1 MSYWDDLDGTSQ
13 TFFGVGKGGPALKNV
28 SGNFE
33 VRNAKDS
40 NFANLTA
47 ANLAYVVP
55 LRADTWANLKADFEA
70 AAALS
75 VTTRR
80 QVKIAAGSYD
90 LNGIIELPADHNLDL
105 TECKFTR
112 KIAAGGFLVSGTLG
126 TVEHSLTL
134 DLNNTNRPNDTTNT
148 PYELAR
154 CQIGAGNVGN
164 YVAGDRV
171 LVYSNQEISGTTTD
185 GVPGKRG
192 SIRDVEAVTT
202 DSLQIEPLWWNASV
216 ADNARVRKVN
226 FIKGGTII
234 GGEFLDDAP
243 LRTTPFLRPF
253 WQFFLVEGQ
262 RFSGQWMHDLGGKAQ
277 DFIHCLDCFIDKQ
290 LIHNL
295 PDDEPGGQFGYAC
308 AASGASRAV
317 VFSNQ
322 NIFKVRHG
330 FTTDRPFGPAGN
342 TAVDTYGLPEYC
354 GIQDSTVHN
363 CSNNNIDFHKEG
375 FRCFAKRNRV
385 RSGWIGISTRAPETD
400 IVDNEVF
407 GCLFYGILTTVYA
420 PNCRI
425 VNNKVSHT
433 IRNLNPAV
441 GGVLGG
447 YGIQVG
453 SDGTEVIGNSTFS
466 NQIGDIL
473 ITSGRSRCI
482 VRANTAK
489 SGNAIDV
496 GATGTGH
503 VIQGNI
509 SNQASATGFFVQV
522 QAGNTSYILTDQVR
536 INAAAPYILTSTNGT
551 IRNNTGVADLSS
563 NMAVGTTDFDF
574 GVQGETAVNT
584 ITSTGITL
592 AGFRSLAVVPIV
604 NTDHPML
611 DEFAMETL
619 TVNIENIVDNVSFDL
634 RLTAPNISWGT
645 WRFRYV
651 VSWS

>member
-1 MSYWDDLDGTSQ
+1 MTRL
-13 TFFGVGKGGPALKNV
+13 
-28 SGNFE
+28 
-33 VRNAKDS
+33 
-40 NFANLTA
+40 FAAQIVDA
-47 ANLAYVVP
+47 AQVYP
-55 LRADTWANLKADFEA
+55 LRADTWANLKTDFEA

-80 QVKIAAGSYD
+80 QIKIAAGSYD
-90 LNGIIELPADHNLDL
+90 LNGIINIPADHNLDL

-112 KIAAGGFLVSGTLG
+112 KIANAGFLVSGTLG
-126 TVEHSLTL
+126 TVEHNLTL

-154 CQIGAGNVGN
+154 CQIGAGNVGS

-202 DSLQIEPLWWNASV
+202 DSLQIEPIWWNASV
-216 ADNARVRKVN
+216 ADVARVRKVN

-234 GGEFLDDAP
+234 GGEFLDDTP
-243 LRTTPFLRPF
+243 LRTTPNLRPF

-262 RFSGQWMHDLGGKAQ
+262 RFSGQWMHDMGGKAQ
-277 DFIHCLDCFIDKQ
+277 DFIHCLNCFIDKQ
-290 LIHNL
+290 LIHGL

-317 VFSNQ
+317 VFSDQ
-322 NIFKVRHG
+322 MIYKVRHG
-330 FTTDRPFGPAGN
+330 FTTDRPFGPAGQ
-342 TAVDTYGLPEYC
+342 TATDTYGLPEYC
-354 GIQDSTVHN
+354 GIQNSIVSN

-375 FRCFAKRNRV
+375 WRCFARNNHV
-385 RSGWIGISTRAPETD
+385 YSGWIGISTRAPETD
-400 IVDNEVF
+400 ISGNEVF
-407 GCLFYGILTTVYA
+407 GALFYGIVTTVYA

-425 VNNKVSHT
+425 INNKVSHT
-433 IRNLNPAV
+433 LRNRNPGVGAV
-441 GGVLGG
+441 IGG

-453 SDGTEVIGNSTFS
+453 SDGSEVIGNSVFS
-466 NQIGDIL
+466 NDIGDIL

-482 VRANTAK
+482 VRSNTVK
-489 SGNAIDV
+489 SGNAIDI

-509 SNQASATGFFVQV
+509 SNQISAGGFFVQV
-522 QAGNTSYILTDQVR
+522 QTGNTGFTLIDQIR
-536 INAAAPYILTSTNGT
+536 INAAAPYTLTSTNGT
-551 IRNNTGVADLSS
+551 IRNNTGLADLST
-563 NMAVGTTDFDF
+563 NTAVGTVDFSL
-574 GVQGETAVNT
+574 GVQGDTVVNT
-584 ITSTGITL
+584 ISSTGITL
-592 AGFRSLAVVPIV
+592 AGFRGLSVVPIV
-604 NTDHPML
+604 NTDHSEL
-611 DEFAMETL
+611 DEFAVENL
-619 TVNIENIVDNVSFDL
+619 KVNVENIVDNVSFDL
-634 RLTAPNISWGT
+634 RLTAPDLSWGT